1 MASFSEK
8 VRHARSELGLT
19 QAELGEATGVSLR
32 TILDYEKGK
41 KVPRQTTLLRLARAL
56 KVSTR
61 FLMDESCNNPVEEIA
76 KDSYIMEAR
85 KSYGAK
91 GGREI
96 DALLS
101 ESVALFAGGDIPQ
114 EEKDRFFDALMTAY
128 VKSKEA
134 AKKTYGRK
142 KED

>member
-41 KVPRQTTLLRLARAL
+41 NVPRQTTLLAL